1 VSLIHPS
8 LIHPSLIH
16 PGALCLLLAMPPLW
30 WLIARGARLRAAAL
44 RGLAVVKAKARPR
57 GLLFAALALTALGI
71 AQPGSPRPPGTVGL
85 DIVFLIDVSRSMATR
100 DVAPSRISQARAL
113 IRDIMS
119 HSASERF
126 GIVVFAGN
134 AGLECPLTND
144 YAFVRDQLK
153 GAGRD
158 SVTLGGTR
166 PGDALRFAARFAF
179 DDASRNARELVVLS
193 DGGDDDNDAASAAAA
208 LRDLAD
214 RKIRLVMVGVGD
226 RAAGGLVP
234 QSELDP
240 APFLYN
246 GKPVV
251 TKLDAAA
258 LQSLCA
264 ASSGCIYADARDPS
278 IRRIVLRKTGPGAD
292 ALPLAAALLALAAAL
307 LLTGERLIP

>member
-1 VSLIHPS
+1 MRLLHPA
-8 LIHPSLIH
+8 
-16 PGALCLLLAMPPLW
+16 ALCLLLAAPLLW
-30 WLIARGARLRAAAL
+30 WLFARGVRLRSVALRGMAAVNPKARLRTP
-44 RGLAVVKAKARPR
+44 V
-57 GLLFAALALTALGI
+57 FAALILMSLGI
-71 AQPGSPRPPGTVGL
+71 AQLGAPRPADHVGL
-85 DIVFLIDVSRSMATR
+85 DIVFLIDVSRSMSTR
-100 DVAPSRISQARAL
+100 DAVPSRIGQARAL
-113 IRDIMS
+113 VRDIMS
-119 HSASERF
+119 QAASERF

-153 GAGRD
+153 DAGPD

-166 PGDALRFAARFAF
+166 LGDALRFAARFAF

-193 DGGDDDNDAASAAAA
+193 DGGDDDNDAAKAAAA
-208 LRDLAD
+208 LSDLAD
-214 RKIRLVMVGVGD
+214 RKIRLVTVGVGD

-258 LQSLCA
+258 LQALCA
-264 ASSGCIYADARDPS
+264 AASGCLYTDVRNPA
-278 IRRIVLRKTGPGAD
+278 IRRIILRKTVSQAD
-292 ALPLAAALLALAAAL
+292 TFPLAAAFLALAAAL
-307 LLTGERLIP
+307 LLTGERLIQ